1 MKRAP
6 RPQRPGFTLGFT
18 LIELLVVIAIIA
30 ILAAIL
36 FPVFQ
41 NVRENA
47 RRTTC
52 ASNLKQIGIAGM
64 QYVQDADEQLFYAYG
79 TNAGDWVDLINPYL
93 KNLAKN
99 GDSSQG
105 ASQANTVFH
114 CPDVTGVGADYAPNA
129 FIIGN
134 GPQQPFPGSEASTGL
149 AQIDAPADMVLV
161 SETNKYTAAGWGNS
175 TPSPM
180 DDLIRDTDIKIEK
193 NQDACVIYVN
203 NWLHNR
209 DYTDGLD
216 LAANGGDWTQKYP
229 GFRHG
234 RNGPHTGLAN
244 MVFVDSHVKAV
255 RYGSQKAQNWIPGLT
270 DAQKA
275 LGDH

>member
-1 MKRAP
+1 MKKLP
-6 RPQRPGFTLGFT
+6 RPQVPGFT

-36 FPVFQ
+36 FPVFAK
-41 NVRENA
+41 VRENA
-47 RRTTC
+47 RRASC
-52 ASNLKQIGIAGM
+52 ASNLNQIGIAGM
-64 QYVQDADEQLFYAYG
+64 QYIQDNDEQLFYAYG

-93 KNLAKN
+93 KSLEEKD
-99 GDSSQG
+99 GGSQG
-105 ASQANTVFH
+105 VNQIGSVYH

-134 GPQQPFPGSEASTGL
+134 GPQQTFPGTEASTALSG
-149 AQIDAPADMVLV
+149 IDAPSDMVFV
-161 SETNKYTAAGWGNS
+161 SETNKYMAAGWGNT
-175 TPSPM
+175 TPGPM
-180 DDLIRDTDIKIEK
+180 DDLLRDTDIGIEK
-193 NQDACVIYVN
+193 HQDACVKYVN

-209 DYTDGLD
+209 DYTDGMD
-216 LAANGGDWTQKYP
+216 LSANGGDWTQKYP

-234 RNGPHTGLAN
+234 RNGQKTGFAN
-244 MVFVDSHVKAV
+244 MVFIDSHVKAV

-275 LGDH
+275 LGDN